1 MLQSL
6 FHEFGVY
13 SVHISSAFISVI
25 LIFLM
30 LDKTIK
36 KVWIVTSMAVPPIIS
51 ATILAILAARFAE
64 MEEKSSFLIV
74 TFQGSFY

>member
-1 MLQSL
+1 
-6 FHEFGVY
+6 
-13 SVHISSAFISVI
+13 
-25 LIFLM
+25 M